1 MGLFDKS
8 LKNNSNN
15 RESFPINLYNQII
28 QDNGKNNIVLA
39 IESYNIFPTP
49 PFVSHCER
57 GQRSNKIFYSKMFH
71 GKITLTKEH
80 LKIDNS
86 SALHTPKFDLG
97 HEIELDYTLTIYMT
111 TESWTLDYYD
121 KKTGQTKTM
130 IFDQFLYYGGSN

>member
-1 MGLFDKS
+1 MGLFDKL

-39 IESYNIFPTP
+39 IESYKIFPTP

-71 GKITLTKEH
+71 GKVTLTKEH

-86 SALHTPKFDLG
+86 SSLHTPKFDLG

-130 IFDQFLYYGGSN
+130 IFDQFLYYGGSH

>member
-39 IESYNIFPTP
+39 IESYKIFPTP

-121 KKTGQTKTM
+121 KKTSQTKT
-130 IFDQFLYYGGSN
+130 ITFDQFLYYGGSE